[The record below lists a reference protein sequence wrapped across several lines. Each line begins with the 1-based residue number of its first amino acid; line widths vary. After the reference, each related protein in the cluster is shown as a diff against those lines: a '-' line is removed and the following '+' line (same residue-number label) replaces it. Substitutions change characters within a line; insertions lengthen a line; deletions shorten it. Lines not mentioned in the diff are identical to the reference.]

1 LSQAE
6 NSRNPP
12 DRPWD
17 LYLCPT
23 NRNSRI
29 GTTLPGHEKGGI
41 EDDIRNPDRRGRHS
55 ETLTKRRKEH
65 QGEERPKYGGHKK
78 RGQYLD
84 RTNSIQFHLNWEAE
98 I

>member
-1 LSQAE
+1 
-6 NSRNPP
+6 
-12 DRPWD
+12 
-17 LYLCPT
+17 LYTFLCHRRKT
-23 NRNSRI
+23 VGILRI
-29 GTTLPGHEKGGI
+29 DHGTSTFAQLTETGHEKGGI